1 MSYKYPYHVDLEYTF
16 FACLFF
22 TNVFLFTM
30 LFAIFEQMRK
40 KEMKETLKKKK
51 NIDTKWVNMKPSIF
65 TEFFFH
71 IGSTVL
77 PFP

>member
-1 MSYKYPYHVDLEYTF
+1 M
-16 FACLFF
+16 
-22 TNVFLFTM
+22 LFT
-30 LFAIFEQMRK
+30 IFEQMRK
-40 KEMKETLKKKK
+40 KEMKETLKKK

-71 IGSTVL
+71 IGSAVL